1 MGLGSHLPQVT
12 HAVVE
17 QTVLGEGV
25 VRRAAAGDETAF
37 AQLIAAHN
45 AAMAR
50 VAYVIVG
57 EREQTLDAVQ
67 SAWAIAWRRLGS
79 LRDPNR
85 VRSWLIAIAANE
97 ARQQVRRRRR
107 AAVVDISS
115 AMATASLDTAAVDTW
130 AQIVDL
136 ERALRGLDA
145 DDRRLLAMRFVAEL
159 DSNEIARLLG
169 LSASGVR
176 SRLARLLDRLRQEL
190 KQ

>member
-1 MGLGSHLPQVT
+1 MTQIAADQSV
-12 HAVVE
+12 A
-17 QTVLGEGV
+17 GEGL
-25 VRRAAAGDETAF
+25 VRRAAAGDEAAF
-37 AQLIAAHN
+37 ARLIAEHN

-57 EREQTLDAVQ
+57 DREQTLDAIQ
-67 SAWAIAWRRLGS
+67 SAWAIAWRRIGS
-79 LRDPNR
+79 LREPGL

-107 AAVVDISS
+107 VVVVDISH
-115 AMATASLDTAAVDTW
+115 AMAAAADNPTQDQF
-130 AQIVDL
+130 AQLVDL
-136 ERALRGLDA
+136 ERALRDLDA
-145 DDRRLLAMRFVAEL
+145 DDRRLLALRYVAEL
-159 DSNEIARLLG
+159 DSNEIARVLG

>member
-1 MGLGSHLPQVT
+1 MT
-12 HAVVE
+12 DIAVE
-17 QTVLGEGV
+17 QPVLGEGI

-57 EREQTLDAVQ
+57 DREQTLDAVQ

-79 LRDPNR
+79 LRDPGQ

-107 AAVVDISS
+107 AVVVDISH
-115 AMATASLDTAAVDTW
+115 AMAAAGAGPSHDEF
-130 AQIVDL
+130 AQLVDL
-136 ERALRGLDA
+136 ERALRGLDP
-145 DDRRLLAMRFVAEL
+145 DDRRLLALRYVAEL
-159 DSNEIARLLG
+159 DSNEIARLVG
-169 LSASGVR
+169 ISASGVR
-176 SRLARLLDRLRQEL
+176 SRLSRLLERLREEL
-190 KQ
+190 KK